1 MDIIRWIE
9 KNNFKGID
17 DNLAFDLEKLS
28 DYNEDDNFLFPRKQL
43 KPLELFWQNVDH
55 QREMRND
62 DPHGWAF
69 LFNPSIDEYVCAYND
84 LDTIDQK
91 AITH

>member
-1 MDIIRWIE
+1 M
-9 KNNFKGID
+9 
-17 DNLAFDLEKLS
+17 
-28 DYNEDDNFLFPRKQL
+28 

-55 QREMRND
+55 QREMRHD